1 MESTSALRTAAAGL
15 LATAL
20 AATAAADSPVDVA
33 IVLAVDA
40 SASVDGSEEV
50 VQRGGYVQALRH
62 PDFAR
67 AMAAGFTGRVAIAY
81 FEWAAHV
88 HPGSHLRWQI
98 LETPEDAE
106 ALAAAIE
113 ALPHRSDYG
122 TSISRALEFALAQFD
137 DAPPDARRRV
147 IDVSGDGPNNLGPP
161 VQQVR
166 DRVVE
171 AGVTINGLPV
181 LVRPS
186 GTFPQIDLYF
196 EACVIGGSGAFILP
210 AQVPQEIAAAIRR
223 KLIIEMSG
231 EPPPLRVTRI
241 SQTPIDCL
249 VGERAWR
256 ELAYPGLYE

>member
-1 MESTSALRTAAAGL
+1 VAAWVAVSL
-15 LATAL
+15 PAL
-20 AATAAADSPVDVA
+20 AAPAAAQEPVDVA

-40 SASVDGSEEV
+40 SASVDGSERI

-67 AMAAGFTGRVAIAY
+67 AVAAGYTGRVAIAY
-81 FEWAAHV
+81 FEWARDI
-88 HPGSHLRWQI
+88 HPATRLGWRI
-98 LETPEDAE
+98 LEEPADAA

-113 ALPHRSDYG
+113 ALPERSDYG
-122 TSISRALEFALAQFD
+122 TSISRALIFALAQF
-137 DAPPDARRRV
+137 AGEPPDARRRV

-161 VQQVR
+161 VEVAR

-186 GTFPQIDLYF
+186 GTFPQIDRYY
-196 EACVIGGSGAFILP
+196 EACVIGGPGAFILP
-210 AQVPQEIAAAIRR
+210 AEAPDELSAAIRR
-223 KLIIEMSG
+223 KLILEMSG
-231 EPPPLRVTRI
+231 APPPPRVTRVADAEV
-241 SQTPIDCL
+241 DCL